1 MRYMVSL
8 DNSDF
13 EKRFL
18 LGLNPQQRDA
28 VLATDGS
35 VLLLATPGS
44 GKTTVLVTRLGYM
57 ICRQGIDPASIL
69 TMTYTRAATADM
81 RRRFTGF
88 FGEEVAANLQ
98 FRTINGVSSKIIEYY
113 SNTVSRQSS
122 FSLQENEGELN
133 SLIRQLYQ
141 QVNNNEYPDD
151 SVVKDIRTGITYV
164 KNMMLT
170 DEEINSR
177 DNGINKFP
185 EIYRLYQAELK
196 SRRQMDYDDQ
206 MIYAHAILRKHA
218 AVLEHFQDLFR
229 YICVDEAQDTS
240 KIQHEIIKLLASK
253 SGNLFMV
260 GDEDQS
266 IYGFR
271 AAYPDALMSFE
282 SDHPG
287 ARVLLME
294 ENYRSTPEIVDL
306 ANRFVAKNEN
316 RREKTIKATRS
327 HGVPVSI
334 VQCPDRESQYDVL
347 LEIARTCDR
356 ETAILF
362 RNNECALPLIDLFEK
377 NGVLYNRKKQDDLFF
392 TYKVVTDIQDILRF
406 AFDPLNVDLFMKIY
420 YKFSIPI
427 SKKAASEACR
437 RSAKRGKPILKELLS
452 VPDIKGITKDSV
464 IDLMND
470 MVKIR
475 DDTAPVALRRVWES
489 MHYSSFVEQRSL
501 DKGKYFI
508 LCMLAR
514 DSGSVQSFQEKLDSL
529 KDTAASHQNSDDAK
543 VILSTIHSSKGL
555 EYDRVFLLDIIDGI
569 LPSLTKDMLE
579 TPDEKKNYEE
589 ERRLYYVAMTRAKNE
604 LCLFRFNSDSSFV
617 SESAAALP
625 KPVSDKNGVFSSL
638 SLPLLGKTYIDK
650 EWGSGVLEAQCGDDC
665 FIRFTDGSL
674 RYLSLSDMMRRRSI
688 SYEQPQEQPMKAKK
702 KSKNGTNTQN
712 SIQNAS
718 ALRVGIRVSHKYF
731 GDGIV
736 SNIGGGK
743 VKIRFDSH
751 GTKEFLL
758 ENCIERGFLAVV
770 D

>member
-1 MRYMVSL
+1 MEGI
-8 DNSDF
+8 DF
-13 EKRFL
+13 DKRFL
-18 LGLNPQQRDA
+18 DSLNPQQREA
-28 VLATDGS
+28 VHAVDGS

-57 ICRQGIDPASIL
+57 ICCLKTDPTNIL

-81 RRRFTGF
+81 RKRFVDF
-88 FGEEVAANLQ
+88 FGEEAAVNLQ

-122 FSLQENEGELN
+122 FTLQENEGELN
-133 SLIRQLYQ
+133 ALIRQLYQ
-141 QVNNNEYPDD
+141 QTNNNEFPDD
-151 SVVKDIRTGITYV
+151 SVIKDIRTGITYV

-177 DNGINKFP
+177 DNGIISFP
-185 EIYRLYQAELK
+185 EIYRRYQAELK
-196 SRRQMDYDDQ
+196 NRRQMDYDDQ
-206 MIYAHAILRKHA
+206 MIYAYAVLRKHP
-218 AVLEHFQDLFR
+218 AVLEHFHDLFR

-253 SGNLFMV
+253 NGNLFMV

-271 AAYPDALMSFE
+271 AAYPDALMTFE
-282 SDHPG
+282 LDHPG

-294 ENYRSTPEIVDL
+294 ENYRSTPEIIDL
-306 ANRFVAKNEN
+306 ANRFVSRNEN

-327 HGVPVSI
+327 NGAPVRL
-334 VQCPDRESQYDVL
+334 VQCLDRESQYDIL

-406 AFDPLNVDLFMKIY
+406 AFDPLNGEIFMRIY
-420 YKFSIPI
+420 YKFGIPI
-427 SKKAASEACR
+427 SKKAAMEACR
-437 RSAKRGKPILKELLS
+437 RSGESEKPILKELLS
-452 VPDIKGITKDSV
+452 VPDIKGLTKDSV
-464 IDLMND
+464 IDLMNAAN
-470 MVKIR
+470 KIQT
-475 DDTAPVALRRVWES
+475 DSAPVALRRVWDS
-489 MHYSSFVEQRSL
+489 MNYSSFVEQRSL

-514 DSGSVQSFQEKLDSL
+514 DSESIQSFLEKLELL
-529 KDTAASHQNSDDAK
+529 KDTVASHQNSDEAK

-569 LPSLTKDMLE
+569 LPSIPKNRLE
-579 TPDEKKNYEE
+579 TPAEKKNYEE

-604 LCLFRFNSDSSFV
+604 LCLFTFNADSSFI
-617 SESAAALP
+617 SESSAALP
-625 KPVSDKNGVFSSL
+625 KPVSDDNSVFSFL
-638 SLPLLGKTYIDK
+638 SVPLLGKIYTDK
-650 EWGSGVLEAQCGDDC
+650 EWGAGVLEAQYGDDC

-674 RYLSLSDMMRRRSI
+674 RCLSLSDMMRRRSI
-688 SYEQPQEQPMKAKK
+688 SYEHPQEQPQKAEK
-702 KSKNGTNTQN
+702 KSKSNSNSQN
-712 SIQNAS
+712 SIQSAS
-718 ALRVGIRVSHKYF
+718 AIRVGMRVSHKFF

-736 SNIGGGK
+736 SIIGGGK
-743 VKIRFDSH
+743 VKIRFDSY
-751 GTKEFLL
+751 GIKEFLL
-758 ENCIERGFLAVV
+758 ENCIERGFLSIIK
-770 D
+770 